1 MPESKVRKAA
11 ADKKRQATKDKVA
24 EARADEKRHVATPGS
39 RQWVAPAFIA
49 LGLIGVAWLV
59 VYYITASTGIDVP
72 LMSAIGG
79 WNIVIG
85 MGCMAGAFAL
95 STLWK

>member
-1 MPESKVRKAA
+1 MPESKLRKTA
-11 ADKKRQATKDKVA
+11 ADKKRQAAKDKVA
-24 EARADEKRHVATPGS
+24 EARADEKRHVTAPGS

-49 LGLIGVAWLV
+49 LGLVGVIWLV

-72 LMSAIGG
+72 LMSALGG

-85 MGCMAGAFAL
+85 MGAMAGAFAL